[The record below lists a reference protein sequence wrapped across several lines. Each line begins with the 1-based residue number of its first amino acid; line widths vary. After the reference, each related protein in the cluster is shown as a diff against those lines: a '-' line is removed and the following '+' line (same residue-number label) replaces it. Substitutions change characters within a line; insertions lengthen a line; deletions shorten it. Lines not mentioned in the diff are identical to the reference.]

1 MERKWIKFV
10 LAGTLLTAA
19 AVVLSVVA
27 FNSPGANL
35 IRFTPD
41 QLLADQDGASAGVQV
56 DGWVAEGTEQYDIDR
71 QELRFQVR
79 DAERTAYI
87 DVVYREGLKP
97 DSFKEGQG
105 VVVSG
110 HYNRASNT
118 IEASK
123 LMTKCPSKYEAADG
137 GYAES
142 EGAADGGYAESEGA
156 AKQVEEPLSSESSP

>member
-27 FNSPGANL
+27 FKSPGASL

-41 QLLADQDGASAGVQV
+41 KLLADQGGASAGVQV
-56 DGWVAEGTEQYDIDR
+56 DGWVAEGTERYDIDL

-79 DAERTAYI
+79 DAKKTAFI

-137 GYAES
+137 SYAES
-142 EGAADGGYAESEGA
+142 EGGAEQVEAPSSEG
-156 AKQVEEPLSSESSP
+156 SP